1 MFVSKAYEQKKRK
14 HRNELVTLLHVTDA
28 STAPA
33 RTPFALTGSRALVTA
48 ASRGLGREIALELA
62 GQGADVVLGVR
73 DPDGSAELVADLTA
87 FGVTARA
94 VRLDVLDLS
103 ACRAAIDEVTAE
115 LGPIDILVNNAGGG
129 VNAPA
134 LEVTEDDF
142 DHVWRLNTRSTF
154 FLSQHVAKSMRVN
167 GGGSIVNIASQAG
180 LVALPLESSYCT
192 AKAAVV
198 HLTRCLAVEWG
209 GYGIRVNAVAP
220 TFIATDGTSEALSDD
235 AFRADTIER
244 IAALHRIGVPAEVSG
259 AVAFLASPAASLIT
273 GQTLAIDG
281 GWTAR

>member
-14 HRNELVTLLHVTDA
+14 HRHELVTLLLVTAVSPA
-28 STAPA
+28 SA
-33 RTPFALTGSRALVTA
+33 RTPFTLTGSRALVTA

-62 GQGADVVLGVR
+62 RQGADVILGVR
-73 DPDGSAELVADLTA
+73 DPGGSAALVEELGA
-87 FGVTARA
+87 FGVAARA
-94 VRLDVLDLS
+94 VRLDVLDLA
-103 ACRAAIDEVTAE
+103 ACRTAIDEVTAE

-129 VNAPA
+129 INAPA

-142 DHVWRLNTRSTF
+142 DHVWQLNTRSTF
-154 FLSQHVAKSMRVN
+154 FLSQHVAKSMRAN
-167 GGGSIVNIASQAG
+167 GGGAIVNIASQAG

-198 HLTRCLAVEWG
+198 HLTRCLAVELG
-209 GYGIRVNAVAP
+209 GFGIRVNAVAP
-220 TFIATDGTSEALSDD
+220 TFIATDGTSEALADD
-235 AFRADTIER
+235 GFRADTIER
-244 IAALHRIGVPAEVSG
+244 IAALHRIGVPSEVSG

>member
-1 MFVSKAYEQKKRK
+1 MTSETA
-14 HRNELVTLLHVTDA
+14 TA
-28 STAPA
+28 S

-73 DPDGSAELVADLTA
+73 DPDSSSALLDELGALGVSATA
-87 FGVTARA
+87 IRM
-94 VRLDVLDLS
+94 DVLDLD
-103 ACRAAIDEVTAE
+103 ACRSTIDAVSAE

-129 VNAPA
+129 VDAPA

-142 DHVWRLNTRSTF
+142 EHVWRLNTRSTF
-154 FLSQHVAKSMRVN
+154 FVSQHLARSMKDN
-167 GGGSIVNIASQAG
+167 GGGAIVNVASQAG
-180 LVALPLESSYCT
+180 LVALPGESSYCT

-209 GYGIRVNAVAP
+209 QYGIRVNAVAP
-220 TFIATDGTSEALSDD
+220 TFIETDGTAAALSDD

-244 IAALHRIGVPAEVSG
+244 IAGLHRIGVPAEVSG
-259 AVAFLASPAASLIT
+259 AVAFLASPAASLVT